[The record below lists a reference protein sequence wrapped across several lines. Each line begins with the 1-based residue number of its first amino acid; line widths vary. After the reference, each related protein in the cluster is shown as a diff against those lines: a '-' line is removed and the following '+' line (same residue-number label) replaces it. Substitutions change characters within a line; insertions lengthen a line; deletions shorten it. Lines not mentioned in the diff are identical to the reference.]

1 VSRDRVL
8 VEDGE
13 IAYDIAASVL
23 GGEYRRSDRIVYDD
37 VRLAPAVDYEQRFFI
52 DDRQTRDC
60 LGVINT
66 AAIATAEELVET
78 VERVADRGE
87 VDR

>member
-1 VSRDRVL
+1 VL

-13 IAYDIAASVL
+13 IAYDIAASVIC
-23 GGEYRRSDRIVYDD
+23 GEYRREDRIICGD
-37 VRLAPAVDYEQRFFI
+37 VRLVPAVDHEPRFFV
-52 DDRQTRDC
+52 DDRATGDC
-60 LGVINT
+60 VGVIN
-66 AAIATAEELVET
+66 AGAIATAEELVET